1 VVGRDLHG
9 GGAHASGEL
18 RSASGGIVWSPSA
31 TRNQDGSA
39 LQAGTPITSPRALQ
53 CNGCWTA
60 NMTLALTGSTSAAKW
75 LTKSSSGSQAKRC
88 WSMSR
93 CARALEVRERLPDLA
108 ARLAVADERR
118 LPEQVVDPQ
127 AESEPRPGDEPL
139 EDEQSLLTDHGL
151 YLRTDGRWRKPE
163 PTPMVALQ
171 ISRTL
176 SGWPL
181 QPRLA

>member
-1 VVGRDLHG
+1 M
-9 GGAHASGEL
+9 
-18 RSASGGIVWSPSA
+18 I
-31 TRNQDGSA
+31 
-39 LQAGTPITSPRALQ
+39 
-53 CNGCWTA
+53 
-60 NMTLALTGSTSAAKW
+60 LALTGSTSAAKW